1 MAWQEPIFDR
11 TAADVAAG
19 ADKCYISSQLLNR
32 IEGNTQYL
40 ANLFNVSVQTRS
52 WTTTDF
58 LTANQMQRIL
68 KNVETVK
75 DAYCALPGSPP
86 VPAMP
91 ATHWRDIN
99 AIEQIQW
106 DIRELWERNQRSRI
120 YTGEICAGE
129 QIGVI

>member
-1 MAWQEPIFDR
+1 MAWKEPVFDR

-19 ADKCYISSQLLNR
+19 ADKCYISAELLNR

-40 ANLFNVSVQTRS
+40 AQLFGVSVQSQS

-58 LTANQMQRIL
+58 LTATQMQRIL
-68 KNVETVK
+68 SNLQKVQA
-75 DAYCALPGSPP
+75 AYFPLPGSPP
-86 VPAMP
+86 VPQMP
-91 ATHWRDIN
+91 AIHWQDIN

-106 DIRELWERNQRSRI
+106 GIRELWERNQQNQI
-120 YTGEICAGE
+120 FTGEICTGQ